1 MDRASLALRLRIG
14 AFVVV
19 ALAVFLGIIYLL
31 GAQAR
36 YFERK
41 YDLVAEFPEVG
52 GLIDG
57 ATVRL
62 AGVQI
67 GRVTDVRLAP
77 EVGGKV
83 RVTLTVARRFMDR
96 IRKNSEARIVT
107 QGLLGDKLVEIS
119 PGSPEYP
126 PLKPGDVIA
135 TQEPVETS
143 RIFSEAARTLV
154 TVNRLATSVQGMV
167 EKLEKGGT
175 AENLAATV
183 ESARRVAAQ
192 LEGMGKD
199 GTYGELAATVR
210 SARRIT
216 EEVEKGKGLL
226 HALVYDEP
234 ETLRR
239 LNALLGSA
247 QDVLARTRD
256 GQSAVGVLLAPD
268 SARAGRSL
276 VTAMEALGRGAD
288 KAGPEGGLLSA
299 LLYDPQYKTVAADL
313 QVVARN
319 FRDVSERLAKGQGL
333 LGGLLVDRGDGP
345 MGEAGTDFAR
355 AMANL
360 RVITD
365 RLRAGEGTIGG
376 LLEDPTVYENLAA
389 FLEGAQRS
397 FLLRALIRSSI
408 GSGPATGAG
417 AGSASPGGA
426 SPGSAPSGGAAGT
439 GKR

>member
-1 MDRASLALRLRIG
+1 MERGILALRLRIG

-19 ALAVFLGIIYLL
+19 AIVVFLGIIYLL

-67 GRVTDVRLAP
+67 GRVTDVQLAP
-77 EVGGKV
+77 QVGGKV
-83 RVTLTVARRFMDR
+83 RVTLTVARRFQDR

-126 PLKPGDVIA
+126 PLAPGDVIA
-135 TQEPVETS
+135 SEEPVETS
-143 RIFSEAARTLV
+143 RIFGEAAKTLA
-154 TVNRLATSVQGMV
+154 TVNRLAGAVQGMV
-167 EKLEKGGT
+167 EKLEKAGT

-192 LEGMGKD
+192 LEGMGRD

-210 SARRIT
+210 SARRIA

-256 GQSAVGVLLAPD
+256 GQSAVGVLLSPD

-276 VTAMEALGRGAD
+276 VAAMEALGRGAD
-288 KAGPEGGLLSA
+288 RASPDGGLLSA
-299 LLYDPQYKTVAADL
+299 LLYDPQYKTVAADM

-319 FRDVSERLAKGQGL
+319 FRDVSERLARGQGL
-333 LGGLLVDRGDGP
+333 LGGLLADRGDGP
-345 MGEAGTDFAR
+345 MGEAGADFAR
-355 AMANL
+355 AMSNL

-397 FLLRALIRSSI
+397 FLLRTLIRSSI
-408 GSGPATGAG
+408 GAGGAPTGG
-417 AGSASPGGA
+417 ASTGSASPGSA
-426 SPGSAPSGGAAGT
+426 SPGAAPGA
-439 GKR
+439 GKQ